1 MEHLSFLYY
10 ALAYSV
16 SLPALVL
23 VALAYLRTGERSL
36 RSYVLFLASI
46 SFQLLCVALL
56 RYLDAARIG
65 SRAGAVSRHL
75 YFFAESALVLAVP
88 RVSHALLAVSKSAA
102 WNRASG
108 ACFLACLALIAS
120 PFFVRYA
127 PDGAAIYPR
136 AGFFLYRGLF
146 FAAMLY
152 SIVRLAAG
160 LGSLPPRAPR
170 ALIGFALA
178 SLTFTLWETLHCEL
192 LPVLARVPP
201 TIALSPAGY
210 LATNILLS
218 VYVVRRHIAV
228 PVQSA
233 GPDRVLAALER
244 SSLSD
249 REREV
254 AALLISGL
262 RNREI
267 GERLFISESTVK
279 SHVKSVYRKLSVGSR
294 VQLMNALRTGD

>member
-1 MEHLSFLYY
+1 MRIRPFGTILREGMEHLSFLYY

-16 SLPALVL
+16 SLPALFL

-88 RVSHALLAVSKSAA
+88 PVCHTLRAVSKAAA
-102 WNRASG
+102 WNRAFG
-108 ACFLACLALIAS
+108 ACYLICLALIAS

-136 AGFFLYRGLF
+136 AGFF
-146 FAAMLY
+146 
-152 SIVRLAAG
+152 
-160 LGSLPPRAPR
+160 
-170 ALIGFALA
+170 
-178 SLTFTLWETLHCEL
+178 
-192 LPVLARVPP
+192 
-201 TIALSPAGY
+201 
-210 LATNILLS
+210 
-218 VYVVRRHIAV
+218 
-228 PVQSA
+228 
-233 GPDRVLAALER
+233 
-244 SSLSD
+244 
-249 REREV
+249 
-254 AALLISGL
+254 
-262 RNREI
+262 
-267 GERLFISESTVK
+267 ISESTVK
-279 SHVKSVYRKLSVGSR
+279 SHVKSVYRKISVGSR